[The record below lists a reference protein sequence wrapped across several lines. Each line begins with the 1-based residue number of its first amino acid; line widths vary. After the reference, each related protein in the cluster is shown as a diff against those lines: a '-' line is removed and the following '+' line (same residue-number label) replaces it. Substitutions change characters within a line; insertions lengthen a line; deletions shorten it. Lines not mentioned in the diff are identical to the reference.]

1 MENLDELLDR
11 VGANGTQEEKPKQE
25 TTEKV
30 EEKIEEVVEEK
41 VVEETTEEKVEETTE
56 EETLQTSFS
65 ELLKETPATE
75 EKKEVEIPQEVLS
88 EIETYKQKLADYEA
102 QLNDPLVKAVTA
114 GATKEQLIAI
124 TRELEGKDY
133 SKSSYQDLIASKIK
147 DVTGFEGEDLEAQ
160 INEAMEEFN
169 ALPKWKQMAQE
180 KDLRNEFQSS
190 AKKGESPTLEALD
203 LAYQEKI
210 KSFKTNEQVQEEI
223 KAVAIKEKAAIKD
236 NGKVLVGK
244 KFWGVEFTEETLN
257 DIIEKDYDVNK
268 VADFVNDDGKLD
280 VGSFI
285 EAKFYKR
292 NIAEIVRLAEERGA
306 KKANQG
312 TAVTKTIKKV
322 SATVEK
328 TDPKAEELKAIGL
341 GHVTEA
347 PKSIKWRE

>member
-65 ELLKETPATE
+65 ELLKETPTTE
-75 EKKEVEIPQEVLS
+75 EKKEVEIPQEILS

-133 SKSSYQDLIASKIK
+133 SKSSYKDLIEAEIRSE
-147 DVTGFEGEDLEAQ
+147 GFDGEELAEQLEAVMSDF
-160 INEAMEEFN
+160 ESL
-169 ALPKWKQMAQE
+169 LPYQRKKAE
-180 KDLRNEFQSS
+180 SELRAKFQSS

-257 DIIEKDYDVNK
+257 DIIEKDYDVNR